1 MNNIRI
7 TNFGEFQNVI
17 NSLEISVKKIHDIF
31 ASEVKNSKEIDGTD
45 TWNGNAQKALHT
57 KYVELMK
64 NFPPIEY
71 SLDLYVKFLKKT
83 LEDYTRLVQEL
94 DRNTNEMANSLDV
107 NS

>member
-1 MNNIRI
+1 MNNIKI

-83 LEDYTRLVQEL
+83 LEDYTLL
-94 DRNTNEMANSLDV
+94 DKEINQNIDDAASAMDV